1 MGVSDGSA
9 KVIEQLN
16 GWGAPWLVEPTFIK
30 DSVVTGFHKTS
41 GVIDVVDVGVG
52 GGVPDKNAVKEW
64 RSNFAQRVPVL
75 LTQTQEP
82 KMQRLRKFSFVPYHC
97 L

>member
-1 MGVSDGSA
+1 M
-9 KVIEQLN
+9 
-16 GWGAPWLVEPTFIK
+16 VEPTFVE
-30 DSVVTGFHKTS
+30 DGMVTGFHKAS
-41 GVIDVVDVGVG
+41 GVIDVVDVEVG
-52 GGVPDKNAVKEW
+52 GGVPNKNAVKEW
-64 RSNFAQRVPVL
+64 QSTFAQCVPVL